1 MEIEEIPSERAGR
14 AISIKLPLSP
24 VVCSMCECFMPKF
37 REELDIVLHMTNLCK
52 GRTRS
57 EGESGKH
64 GQDGPLP
71 LHPPPWCLLRGF
83 EGFAAFDVFLENVAS
98 YSHTNIKLA
107 TYI

>member
-1 MEIEEIPSERAGR
+1 MT
-14 AISIKLPLSP
+14 
-24 VVCSMCECFMPKF
+24 
-37 REELDIVLHMTNLCK
+37 DICK

-57 EGESGKH
+57 VGESGKH

-83 EGFAAFDVFLENVAS
+83 EGFAAFNVFLENVAS
-98 YSHTNIKLA
+98 YSHTNITLA

>member
-1 MEIEEIPSERAGR
+1 MT
-14 AISIKLPLSP
+14 
-24 VVCSMCECFMPKF
+24 
-37 REELDIVLHMTNLCK
+37 DICK

-57 EGESGKH
+57 VGESGKH

-71 LHPPPWCLLRGF
+71 LHPPPWCLL
-83 EGFAAFDVFLENVAS
+83 AAFNVFLENVAS